1 MTTEV
6 QWSELQRD
14 PRGVAALADRGD
26 VRVRRRD
33 GTSLLLV
40 REDRAEA
47 AADGA
52 LAAARALR
60 NALLHLDEAAHEAL
74 TEEFPWV
81 DLLPVDDRRRFA
93 GDFARAVQAS
103 AEVGQWEVLSQALV
117 EWRAAAAA
125 HADPAL
131 ATELSRPVDDDL
143 GPIPSPESSAEAGA
157 WTPRFATS
165 EAAKGWEELCRV
177 AAAPMGE
184 AWVVL
189 SERPGRPQHPA
200 RQHRLR
206 GRLADRAVAGR
217 NLQQWQYEVAG
228 DGRIWYCPDAERHVV
243 WVVAAAPT
251 HPTVGAGER
260 REGERHRTEQ

>member
-26 VRVRRRD
+26 VRVRRRE
-33 GTSLLLV
+33 GVPLLLV

-52 LAAARALR
+52 LAAARTLR
-60 NALLHLDEAAHEAL
+60 TALLHLHEAAHEAL

-93 GDFARAVQAS
+93 SDFAQAVQAS
-103 AEVGQWEVLSQALV
+103 AELGQWDVLSQALV
-117 EWRAAAAA
+117 DWRATASI
-125 HADPAL
+125 HADPGL
-131 ATELSRPVDDDL
+131 AADLARPVDDDL
-143 GPIPSPESSAEAGA
+143 GLVPPLEASPAASGGWE
-157 WTPRFATS
+157 PRFATS
-165 EAAKGWEELCRV
+165 EATKGWAELCRE

-184 AWVVL
+184 AWTVL
-189 SERPGRPQHPA
+189 SERPARPPHPA

-206 GRLADRAVAGR
+206 GRLAEREIGGR
-217 NLQQWQYEVAG
+217 TLQQWQYEVAG
-228 DGRIWYCPDAERHVV
+228 GGRIWYCPDAERHVV
-243 WVVAAAPT
+243 WVVAAAPM
-251 HPTVGAGER
+251 HPPVGG
-260 REGERHRTEQ
+260 

>member
-26 VRVRRRD
+26 VRVRRRE
-33 GTSLLLV
+33 GVPLLLV

-60 NALLHLDEAAHEAL
+60 NALLHLHEAAHEAL
-74 TEEFPWV
+74 TDEFPWV

-93 GDFARAVQAS
+93 SDFARAVQAS
-103 AEVGQWEVLSQALV
+103 AELGQWSVLSQALV
-117 EWRAAAAA
+117 EWRATATI
-125 HADPAL
+125 HADPTL
-131 ATELSRPVDDDL
+131 AAELSRPVDNDR
-143 GPIPSPESSAEAGA
+143 GPIPAPEGSSAEPGG
-157 WTPRFATS
+157 WEPRFATS

-206 GRLADRAVAGR
+206 GRLAERVVAGR
-217 NLQQWQYEVAG
+217 NLQQWQYEMAG
-228 DGRIWYCPDAERHVV
+228 DGRIWYCPDAERHVG
-243 WVVAAAPT
+243 WVVAAAPAH
-251 HPTVGAGER
+251 HPAG
-260 REGERHRTEQ
+260 G